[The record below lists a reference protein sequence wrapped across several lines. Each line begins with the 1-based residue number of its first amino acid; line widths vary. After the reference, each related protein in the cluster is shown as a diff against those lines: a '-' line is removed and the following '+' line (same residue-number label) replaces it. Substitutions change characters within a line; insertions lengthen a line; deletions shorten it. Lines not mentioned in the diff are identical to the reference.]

1 MHGAALKMHGAALKM
16 QNHIVNME
24 IHYYLSLRWNMLLAI
39 DSVHMISDCF
49 TVKYDV
55 LAM

>member
-1 MHGAALKMHGAALKM
+1 
-16 QNHIVNME
+16 
-24 IHYYLSLRWNMLLAI
+24 MLLAI